1 MSSAWIK
8 TTQGVEM
15 FIGPIFISEDEG
27 LKTIGIYLEFK
38 IRDILIG
45 VGVISLL
52 AISVIAGIRI

>member
-1 MSSAWIK
+1 
-8 TTQGVEM
+8 M

-52 AISVIAGIRI
+52 AVSFIAGIRM